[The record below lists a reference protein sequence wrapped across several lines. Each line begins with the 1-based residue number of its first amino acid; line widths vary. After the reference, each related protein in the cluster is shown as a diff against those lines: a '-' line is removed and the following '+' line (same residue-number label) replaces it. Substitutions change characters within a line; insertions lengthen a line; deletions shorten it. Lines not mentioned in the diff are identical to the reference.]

1 MLLISSL
8 KVHSSSYFSFA
19 FQLNVGCFIVDPLIL
34 SPVLSC
40 YGMLAA
46 AMVWIAT
53 LAPSATACVMT
64 SFSLICWLA
73 IFFCLAV
80 FM

>member
-1 MLLISSL
+1 MI
-8 KVHSSSYFSFA
+8 
-19 FQLNVGCFIVDPLIL
+19 PLIL

-40 YGMLAA
+40 PGVLPTGI
-46 AMVWIAT
+46 VWIAA
-53 LAPSATACVMT
+53 LAASATAYAMNL
-64 SFSLICWLA
+64 FWLICLLA